1 MKLSVSAR
9 AAALAAAVLAAAAI
23 GARPASAAGSANGG
37 PGYFIPH
44 PKAPA
49 PLARHAPPVHETAP
63 KETPQGMPRVSQQ
76 KLPPIPQLPALPKAK
91 GPPKAHM
98 GVLSV
103 SAVMRKSSAVQGVE
117 KIVNARRAKLRA
129 QAKAAEKKWEAEQKK
144 IEAEKG
150 RVSKK
155 TLTAREKHLQNEI
168 EHAQVDFHNRGV
180 AVEISARKAL
190 GKIEATLIAVIR
202 QIAEAHGMNLVLHRS
217 QVALNVNAFDVT
229 DEVAKQLNKILPQ
242 VAVPKAEVPHSVNKS
257 HSGHGRK

>member
-9 AAALAAAVLAAAAI
+9 AAALAAAVLAAAALAT
-23 GARPASAAGSANGG
+23 GPASAAESANGG

-49 PLARHAPPVHETAP
+49 PLGGHAPVHETAP

-76 KLPPIPQLPALPKAK
+76 KLPPIPQLPALPKVK
-91 GPPKAHM
+91 GPPEAHM

-103 SAVMRKSSAVQGVE
+103 SAVMQKSSAVQGVE
-117 KIVNARRAKLRA
+117 KIVNERRAKLRTQA
-129 QAKAAEKKWEAEQKK
+129 QAAEKKWEAEQKK
-144 IEAEKG
+144 IESEKG
-150 RVSKK
+150 KLSKK
-155 TLTAREKHLQNEI
+155 AVGAREKHLQDEI

-242 VAVPKAEVPHSVNKS
+242 VAVPKAEVPNSVSKS
-257 HSGHGRK
+257 QGKHGKK